1 MDEKNAKTTKRSH
14 AFKGYASSYNV
25 EVLKFFNSE
34 LQLKDTESATKNK
47 LIDSM
52 TDLKDFKFVAT
63 LVLEFKKIES
73 DDKTKYDTFYLN
85 SKVETVL
92 NESDNND
99 LFQLIYT
106 TIISKIQKIFRKR
119 GKQDY

>member
-1 MDEKNAKTTKRSH
+1 
-14 AFKGYASSYNV
+14 
-25 EVLKFFNSE
+25 
-34 LQLKDTESATKNK
+34 
-47 LIDSM
+47 M

-92 NESDNND
+92 NESENND
-99 LFQLIYT
+99 LFQSIYT